1 VDFSNWARPAC
12 IAQVGG
18 FRPPQDL
25 LASWFGRV
33 RVALPGEGWPTT
45 NGAPMLALAQCNLR
59 ELPCNPPPALADVAL
74 LTLFVGPRQFP
85 VEEPNGVNWAL
96 RADSSL
102 DDLVPL
108 AEPTPARAG
117 GPKLRKGQDLTLRPF
132 PIRWQQ
138 RLDLPCRDDIPAELL
153 DAWDAWVK
161 DRGATER
168 TCDGTKIG
176 GWPYC
181 IQSQVQWRT
190 GGRLVGDCQYVL
202 QLGSEHK
209 AGLSWG
215 SKGLGYLAR
224 QPGQGA
230 DGWHLTWQSL

>member
-1 VDFSNWARPAC
+1 VDFSGWARPAC
-12 IAQVGG
+12 VAQLGG
-18 FRPPQDL
+18 VRPPQDL

-33 RVALPGEGWPTT
+33 RVALPGERWPTT
-45 NGAPMLALAQCNLR
+45 ECAPMLALAQFNLR
-59 ELPCNPPPALADVAL
+59 ELPCRPPQALADIAL
-74 LTLFVGPRQFP
+74 LTLFLGPWRLP
-85 VEEPNGVNWAL
+85 VDAPNGVNWAL
-96 RADSSL
+96 RAYPSL

-117 GPKLRKGQDLTLRPF
+117 DPKLRKGQDLTLRPF

-138 RLDLPCRDDIPAELL
+138 RLELPCRDDIPWELL
-153 DAWDAWVK
+153 AAWDAWAG
-161 DRGATER
+161 DRPTHER

-181 IQSQVQWRT
+181 IQSEVRWRT
-190 GGRLVGDCQYVL
+190 GGRPVEDGQYVL

-209 AGLSWG
+209 AGLSWRFA
-215 SKGLGYLAR
+215 GLGYVAR
-224 QPGQGA
+224 QPGRGP